1 MSLAFARPFATL
13 GYGGLLASLVVML
26 LLAPMVEP
34 QGAFRVATSLAFA
47 ALLVF
52 SVWTVSHDTRA
63 TVIAS
68 TLATFVFI
76 GSTLIDWVDT
86 GAALGIAT
94 LGVACVFFAYVSS
107 IVLRD
112 VFTSR
117 SVTANTIVGAIC
129 AYILL
134 GMLWGYLYSLVEA
147 IQPGSFSTDVQDT
160 GLVGRFVYFSMV
172 TLTTLGYGDITPVSA
187 AARGLAVVEA
197 TLGQV
202 YLTVLVARLVGIHL
216 TQNRRQEHE

>member
-1 MSLAFARPFATL
+1 MSLADHTPRITI
-13 GYGGLLASLVVML
+13 GYQGLLVSLVLML
-26 LLAPMVEP
+26 LLAPIAEP
-34 QGAFRVATSLAFA
+34 QGPLRFATSFVFA
-47 ALLVF
+47 CLLVF
-52 SVWTVSHDTRA
+52 SVWTVSHKVRA
-63 TVIAS
+63 TVLAS
-68 TLATFVFI
+68 ALALIVFV
-76 GSTLIDWVDT
+76 GSNLIDWFE
-86 GAALGIAT
+86 LGPVFGIPV
-94 LGVACVFFAYVSS
+94 LLVACAFFAFVTSL
-107 IVLRD
+107 VLQD
-112 VFTSR
+112 VFL
-117 SVTANTIVGAIC
+117 SVTVTAKTIMGAIC

-160 GLVGRFVYFSMV
+160 GLIGRFVYFSMV

-216 TQNRRQEHE
+216 TQNGRQGSE